1 MGKSI
6 FIVKDENGK
15 IIKEFSCKNI
25 DSVGTWTRNEYF
37 RKGFGKKVYIYDKN
51 DNTLQVTAEILEKKV
66 FYKRRKIKRNFV
78 EGLEAE
84 EKQVEELSKA
94 EILKLNKMK
103 I

>member
-37 RKGFGKKVYIYDKN
+37 RKGSGKKVYIYVRN
-51 DNTLQVTAEILEKKV
+51 DTNETLQVTAEILEKKDG
-66 FYKRRKIKRNFV
+66 R
-78 EGLEAE
+78 
-84 EKQVEELSKA
+84 
-94 EILKLNKMK
+94 
-103 I
+103 